1 MDALNEL
8 VVKADDLVWFALLFV
23 LVGGGLFF
31 SIRTGF
37 IQVRR
42 FRHGWNRVFGNF
54 SLSGDKAGSEGMSSF
69 QALAT
74 AIAAQVGTGNIAG
87 CSISD
92 RVQNTVLHT
101 CVSFAVSHTGLSLP
115 SF

>member
-8 VVKADDLVWFALLFV
+8 VVKADDLVWLALLFV

-42 FRHGWNRVFGNF
+42 FRHG
-54 SLSGDKAGSEGMSSF
+54 
-69 QALAT
+69 
-74 AIAAQVGTGNIAG
+74 
-87 CSISD
+87 
-92 RVQNTVLHT
+92 
-101 CVSFAVSHTGLSLP
+101 
-115 SF
+115 